1 MPAAT
6 EDLVYARGKAAMDAA
21 GLTLSPWLFGA
32 PRGTRDLGHRSYA
45 IRVSDTADR
54 SAPRRQS
61 RSATV
66 ESQVVIR
73 VLSRIRADA
82 ADTDYTAALL
92 LRQTVRAA
100 VIDMATG
107 SESSQGPQHWTW
119 VSSVEAT
126 GPVADSTHLYTDHTF
141 TVRHELA
148 AF

>member
-45 IRVSDTADR
+45 IRVSDTAD
-54 SAPRRQS
+54 